1 MYNCRRR
8 TKVVP
13 VRRRCCL
20 SSPQCAQPCLKAPFS
35 CHSLIPAYPVR
46 HLTALPSTLHCY
58 KIHVLSKLYLPFF
71 PLHTNTCSF
80 YYHPVLHLPLSTGCP
95 LLAWSALPCYKPG
108 TPYCHPAP
116 ARPAHSKPVSRPNR
130 LYPDCLSNKDL
141 SGLWLMWHCLYKQAT
156 VSCLLPFCT
165 FWYTHL
171 QALPAS
177 QLPVAT
183 HTTRLMQQCHSG
195 QLTTLL

>member
-80 YYHPVLHLPLSTGCP
+80 YYHPLGDTQYPIGLCLPAAPSLPEAPCP
-95 LLAWSALPCYKPG
+95 ASFNQAAPC
-108 TPYCHPAP
+108 
-116 ARPAHSKPVSRPNR
+116 RAHSQTN
-130 LYPDCLSNKDL
+130 
-141 SGLWLMWHCLYKQAT
+141 
-156 VSCLLPFCT
+156 
-165 FWYTHL
+165 THL
-171 QALPAS
+171 GLP
-177 QLPVAT
+177 Q
-183 HTTRLMQQCHSG
+183 G
-195 QLTTLL
+195 QP